1 MEVNGVT
8 PPTVKVPVQAVAPP
22 VSVKTVVPSP
32 AVAVPAPQT
41 ASGVVVKVPK
51 VPGYV
56 IVSVLPVVMPPAGS
70 VIEITCEALVL
81 SCSRDK
87 VSFMLV
93 AAPAAI
99 T

>member
-8 PPTVKVPVQAVAPP
+8 PPMVKVPVQAVAPP

-32 AVAVPAPQT
+32 EVAVPAPQT
-41 ASGVVVKVPK
+41 ASGAVAKVPK

-70 VIEITCEALVL
+70 VIEMTCEALMLICWRV
-81 SCSRDK
+81 K